1 MLILI
6 TRHGKAKDDS
16 PTGRDEDR
24 PLAGRG
30 RRQSEHLASE
40 LAERGLV
47 PETILAS
54 GHVRAWDTAAIIG
67 ASIGRT
73 PRREP
78 SLELGHHSA
87 EVIDVIEA
95 VRARSG
101 GSGGSWGSGG
111 GGGGSLMLVGHNP
124 QLEFL
129 ATVLL
134 SGPASRSA
142 GPVLR
147 TGECLVIDADPDGLM
162 AAGRLVASIRLDDD

>member
-30 RRQSEHLASE
+30 RRQSEHLATE
-40 LAERGLV
+40 LAARDLM
-47 PETILAS
+47 PDTILAS
-54 GHVRAWDTAAIIG
+54 GHVRAWDTATIIG
-67 ASIGRT
+67 ASISRT

-78 SLELGHHSA
+78 ALELGHTSA
-87 EVIDVIEA
+87 DVISIIEA

-101 GSGGSWGSGG
+101 SGG
-111 GGGGSLMLVGHNP
+111 GGGSGGRGALMLVGHNP

-134 SGPASRSA
+134 TGPASRGA
-142 GPVLR
+142 GPSLR
-147 TGECLVIDADPDGLM
+147 TGECLVIDVDPDGLV

>member
-30 RRQSEHLASE
+30 RRQSEHLAAE
-40 LAERGLV
+40 LLQRGLA
-47 PETILAS
+47 PEVILAS

-67 ASIGRT
+67 AEVGRS

-78 SLELGHHSA
+78 SLELGHNSS

-101 GSGGSWGSGG
+101 GGA
-111 GGGGSLMLVGHNP
+111 SLMLVGHNP

-134 SGPASRSA
+134 SGPASRGA

-147 TGECLVIDADPDGLM
+147 TGECLVIDVDPDGLM
-162 AAGRLVASIRLDDD
+162 AAGRLVASIRLDDE

>member
-30 RRQSEHLASE
+30 RRQSEYIAAE
-40 LAERGLV
+40 LVARDLV
-47 PETILAS
+47 PGSILAS
-54 GHVRAWDTAAIIG
+54 GHVRAWDTATIIG
-67 ASIGRT
+67 AAINRT

-78 SLELGHHSA
+78 SLELGHNSA
-87 EVIDVIEA
+87 DVIDIIEA

-101 GSGGSWGSGG
+101 AGAGGGA

-134 SGPASRSA
+134 SGPALRGA
-142 GPVLR
+142 GPILR
-147 TGECLVIDADPDGLM
+147 TGECLVIDVDPDGLV
-162 AAGRLVASIRLDDD
+162 AAGRLVVSIRLDEA